1 MLLKDALERFQLSVE
16 SYQVITLVLVL
27 VLLRFEVVGSL
38 IVK

>member
-1 MLLKDALERFQLSVE
+1 MLLTDAPERFQLSVE
-16 SYQVITLVLVL
+16 SYQAITLVLVL